1 MILSDISIHI
11 YVSKILPRK
20 LEYRYYL
27 PWKSTSCQHSS
38 NGKRYLIHSRYIV
51 SLRPDNALLGRESN
65 PPENETLLPI
75 VANDTMHIKC
85 NNGPSFY
92 PCIGCQILLLKM
104 SLNHSF
110 IKPAFS
116 WHTSCRGTFIGSRVF
131 LRWKGYDKQDLEK
144 KNVESCFKCF

>member
-1 MILSDISIHI
+1 MYPRYCRENSNIDIICREKAHLVNIVQMERDTWSILDILSPSA
-11 YVSKILPRK
+11 
-20 LEYRYYL
+20 
-27 PWKSTSCQHSS
+27 
-38 NGKRYLIHSRYIV
+38 
-51 SLRPDNALLGRESN
+51 LRPDNALLGRESN
-65 PPENETLLPI
+65 PPENETFVPI

-116 WHTSCRGTFIGSRVF
+116 WHTSCGGIFIGSRVF